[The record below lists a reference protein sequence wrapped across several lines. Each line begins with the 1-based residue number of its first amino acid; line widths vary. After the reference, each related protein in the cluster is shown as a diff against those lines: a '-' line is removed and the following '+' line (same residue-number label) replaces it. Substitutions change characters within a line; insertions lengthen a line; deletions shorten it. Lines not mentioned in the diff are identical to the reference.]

1 MIFWNWEGG
10 SRAVWNLSKNQSLLE
25 TPPVPY
31 STQLQVKPSI
41 CLAFCSFVLCF
52 LLSCVVFCVSRCCHT
67 AARPFVF
74 RSVVSKCYHIVAR
87 HCNHSAF
94 QEENPQA
101 RSSRCAPAEPRHR
114 CRIVFWRSDRRQKK
128 DINIFSWQWGV
139 IKIKSNSSTTEIYLN
154 HAMQELALVRTELS
168 ISNPPKLLSCQ
179 EIKTKMHFLW
189 ARDGLQLEVGVLEG
203 F

>member
-1 MIFWNWEGG
+1 MIFWNLGRGG
-10 SRAVWNLSKNQSLLE
+10 KGRLEFIRKSIPFGDAYRPLQYTASGQTFHLPRLL
-25 TPPVPY
+25 
-31 STQLQVKPSI
+31 
-41 CLAFCSFVLCF
+41 FF
-52 LLSCVVFCVSRCCHT
+52 CVVFSALLCCVLRLEMLSHSCASVCVSLCCIKVLSH
-67 AARPFVF
+67 
-74 RSVVSKCYHIVAR
+74 SCAR

-114 CRIVFWRSDRRQKK
+114 CCIVFWRSDRRQKK
-128 DINIFSWQWGV
+128 DINIFSWRWGM
-139 IKIKSNSSTTEIYLN
+139 IKIKSNSSTTEIK
-154 HAMQELALVRTELS
+154 HHI